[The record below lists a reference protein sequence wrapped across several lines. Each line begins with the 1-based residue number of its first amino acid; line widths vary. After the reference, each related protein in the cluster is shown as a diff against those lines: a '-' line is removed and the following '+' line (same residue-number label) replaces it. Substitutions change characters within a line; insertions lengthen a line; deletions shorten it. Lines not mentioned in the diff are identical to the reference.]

1 MTTRTIESRVVFR
14 HPFRLPGVCGLQPP
28 GTYALTTD
36 QEELCGVSFITY
48 RNVAVFLRLPAIGTV
63 SLEVR
68 EVPINLDDLDAGLR
82 ADRAVPVPCVLF
94 APHSS

>member
-1 MTTRTIESRVVFR
+1 
-14 HPFRLPGVCGLQPP
+14 
-28 GTYALTTD
+28 
-36 QEELCGVSFITY
+36 
-48 RNVAVFLRLPAIGTV
+48 VAVFLRLPAIGTD

-68 EVPINLDDLDAGLR
+68 EVPINLDDLDASLR